1 MTVCSRNLI
10 FLYHSA
16 DSKNFCLRFFKETS
30 YCFIDLLKRPPIP
43 IKVIGIDSFQL
54 TKSHFSFNKFI
65 REHLFPTS
73 NALFYPLVAFHVA
86 FRKKKKKEIV
96 TATLALL
103 LASSAV
109 ENTAQNI
116 Q

>member
-1 MTVCSRNLI
+1 M
-10 FLYHSA
+10 
-16 DSKNFCLRFFKETS
+16 
-30 YCFIDLLKRPPIP
+30 KRAPIP
-43 IKVIGIDSFQL
+43 IKVIAMDSFQL

-65 REHLFPTS
+65 RQHLFPTS

-109 ENTAQNI
+109 ENTTQNI

>member
-1 MTVCSRNLI
+1 MPIQRTFVCD
-10 FLYHSA
+10 F
-16 DSKNFCLRFFKETS
+16 FFKEIS
-30 YCFIDLLKRPPIP
+30 YCFIDLLKRAPIP
-43 IKVIGIDSFQL
+43 IKVIGMDSFQL

-73 NALFYPLVAFHVA
+73 NALFYPLVGFRVA
-86 FRKKKKKEIV
+86 FRKTKKKIV

-103 LASSAV
+103 LASSTV
-109 ENTAQNI
+109 ENTAENI